1 MRYSQIKLTKDHIDQ
16 DAAGNMLNLV
26 PTGHIL
32 ESDMLQIDFSFYII
46 WWVVPIVILLGR
58 LALVAYRTRKKRN
71 ELRRIEE
78 KSTPFTQGL

>member
-1 MRYSQIKLTKDHIDQ
+1 
-16 DAAGNMLNLV
+16 
-26 PTGHIL
+26 
-32 ESDMLQIDFSFYII
+32 MLQIDFSFYII
-46 WWVVPIVILLGR
+46 WWVAPIVILLGR